1 MKILYNP
8 GPGRISRTTHRTLT
22 WTSSSPEPAEAL
34 ALRELQLPYLERGGH
49 QASSGRVVDACAP
62 HESGVKVAQSCR
74 TLGDPMDCS
83 LPSSSVH
90 GFSRQEYCSGLPFRP
105 PGDLPDPGIES
116 LSSTSPSLQ
125 ADSLLLSHQ
134 GNAYFHAC

>member
-83 LPSSSVH
+83 LPRSSVH
-90 GFSRQEYCSGLPFRP
+90 G
-105 PGDLPDPGIES
+105 I
-116 LSSTSPSLQ
+116 LQ
-125 ADSLLLSHQ
+125 ARILQWVAIPSSR
-134 GNAYFHAC
+134 GSS